1 MEATVI
7 DNELDVSTI
16 RRGDIK
22 STLSLSTMG
31 PTPWVG
37 IPSNESMEDSRWKE
51 TSDLLDS
58 SQMDGRT

>member
-16 RRGDIK
+16 GRGDTK

-31 PTPWVG
+31 PTPWIGV
-37 IPSNESMEDSRWKE
+37 PSNESMEDSR
-51 TSDLLDS
+51 
-58 SQMDGRT
+58 

>member
-16 RRGDIK
+16 KRGDIK
-22 STLSLSTMG
+22 STLSLSKIS
-31 PTPWVG
+31 PTPWIEV
-37 IPSNESMEDSRWKE
+37 PSNESMEDSRWKE